1 MMPSRREQERLA
13 ARYMKEI
20 RDADKANLS
29 VREYLREGL
38 VKGSA
43 GLLALYGM
51 RNFRP
56 YWAHAQ
62 TPLTSALNDSGV
74 GSTWVHNPFRP
85 VSPAN
90 TPFQDPLPILPT
102 LQQKTLNPAP
112 TKAANT
118 AGGEAA
124 RADHQKWEQFLPQRT
139 YELEEVAVSENFYP
153 AVDLQP
159 PSTTWRFRDTV
170 NGNVSPIIRADYG
183 VPIVVRIQN
192 RLPANNGGFGINQ
205 TSTHLHNG
213 HTASESDGREPSHPP
228 FPPRTT

>member
-1 MMPSRREQERLA
+1 MMPSRREQEKLT

-74 GSTWVHNPFRP
+74 GSTWVHNPFQP
-85 VSPAN
+85 VSPPN

-118 AGGEAA
+118 AAGEAP

-139 YELEEVAVSENFYP
+139 YELEEVAVTENFYP
-153 AVDLQP
+153 AVDLVP
-159 PSTTWRFRDTV
+159 SSTTWRFRDTV

-183 VPIVVRIQN
+183 VPIVEIGR
-192 RLPANNGGFGINQ
+192 
-205 TSTHLHNG
+205 
-213 HTASESDGREPSHPP
+213 ASCRE
-228 FPPRTT
+228 RV